1 MGSLGRPSAATP
13 ELSVWLALSPELAGG
28 EDGVDIEGARQ
39 SVVPNRREA
48 IRVLGAF
55 GFVSTKFGN
64 AGIFEREGRRLVGC
78 ARDRR
83 SRRRLD
89 RARN

>member
-13 ELSVWLALSPELAGG
+13 ELSVWLALSPELAGD

-64 AGIFEREGRRLVGC
+64 AGIFESEGTGMGVLEALCGERRFWLT
-78 ARDRR
+78 
-83 SRRRLD
+83 L
-89 RARN
+89 